1 MTKVLIIGAGP
12 AGLGA
17 AEVLAGAQVTVVER
31 QAQPG
36 GIPRLCGHSAFGLRE
51 FHRLMGGQAYA
62 RRLVKAATAGGAQSC

>member
-31 QAQPG
+31 QRNRA
-36 GIPRLCGHSAFGLRE
+36 AFR
-51 FHRLMGGQAYA
+51 AC
-62 RRLVKAATAGGAQSC
+62 AAIRPLACESFTG